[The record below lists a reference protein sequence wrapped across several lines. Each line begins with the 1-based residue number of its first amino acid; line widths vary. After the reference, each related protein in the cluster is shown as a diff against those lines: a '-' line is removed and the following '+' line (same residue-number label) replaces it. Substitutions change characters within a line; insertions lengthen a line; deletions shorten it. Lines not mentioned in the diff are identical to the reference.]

1 MTYNARYMKICS
13 QAHYD
18 QKLSQKSSLLVIK
31 NKFGLDGAEV
41 EKNNTKI
48 FAHIRYYLKLEK
60 VCDIKFSIWY

>member
-1 MTYNARYMKICS
+1 MLA
-13 QAHYD
+13 
-18 QKLSQKSSLLVIK
+18 SSLQSKAVPEILTFIPVIK
-31 NKFGLDGAEV
+31 NIFGLDGAEV